1 MTTGPRGRLIA
12 STIATVQEHGVHAAG
27 LSELLKR
34 SNASRNSLYQ
44 HFPAGKGELVET
56 AARIVSRV
64 VYSHVSVAAEAL
76 AQAPSVSRWLDE
88 LFAFWRDPLE
98 SSEYREGSFM
108 MAAALDELDP
118 AVQAAAGQAFTEWTD
133 RLAAGLVA
141 AGAAPHAADALAG
154 VLLSVIEGAI
164 LQSRALKSAHPF
176 DDART
181 QLTLLLE
188 HQLPPRPTHP
198 HRDGITTAPDNPT
211 PTAHGDDTPAHF
223 LVLWGGGP
231 GAAPGSRP
239 GWPWADGLW
248 TDRLQARWLGRRP
261 WSMRRRTSERR
272 TRMKAQTAAKTTPIT
287 KIEIWMKPPSRSNTC
302 RPRLNGSAHDRRCR
316 PAPRIISTARP
327 TRHATDHQARPPP
340 TDATTG
346 SASRTVIASST
357 SAPAITPRRPFHGSA
372 AGGGTS

>member
-12 STIATVQEHGVHAAG
+12 STIATVQVHGVHAAG

-64 VYSHVSVAAEAL
+64 VYSHVSTAAEAL

-88 LFAFWRDPLE
+88 LFAFWREPLE

-108 MAAALDELDP
+108 MAAALHELDP
-118 AVQAAAGQAFTEWTD
+118 AVQATAGQAFTEWTD

-141 AGAAPHAADALAG
+141 AGAAPHTADALAG

-164 LQSRALKSAHPF
+164 LQSRALKSARPF

-188 HQLPPRPTHP
+188 HQLPHRPTHP
-198 HRDGITTAPDNPT
+198 GRDNGTAVLDITHAARDNDAAVPD
-211 PTAHGDDTPAHF
+211 
-223 LVLWGGGP
+223 
-231 GAAPGSRP
+231 
-239 GWPWADGLW
+239 
-248 TDRLQARWLGRRP
+248 
-261 WSMRRRTSERR
+261 
-272 TRMKAQTAAKTTPIT
+272 
-287 KIEIWMKPPSRSNTC
+287 
-302 RPRLNGSAHDRRCR
+302 
-316 PAPRIISTARP
+316 
-327 TRHATDHQARPPP
+327 
-340 TDATTG
+340 
-346 SASRTVIASST
+346 
-357 SAPAITPRRPFHGSA
+357 
-372 AGGGTS
+372 

>member
-188 HQLPPRPTHP
+188 HQLPPRPTNP

-211 PTAHGDDTPAHF
+211 PTAHGDDTPAHDTTHPAHDNHTAI
-223 LVLWGGGP
+223 P
-231 GAAPGSRP
+231 GTTPTAH
-239 GWPWADGLW
+239 DN
-248 TDRLQARWLGRRP
+248 
-261 WSMRRRTSERR
+261 
-272 TRMKAQTAAKTTPIT
+272 TAAVRGTTHTARDNDAAVDDTTHTARDNTAVAHDTTPT
-287 KIEIWMKPPSRSNTC
+287 AHNDTAVAHNTT
-302 RPRLNGSAHDRRCR
+302 P
-316 PAPRIISTARP
+316 TARGG
-327 TRHATDHQARPPP
+327 
-340 TDATTG
+340 DA
-346 SASRTVIASST
+346 VVVD
-357 SAPAITPRRPFHGSA
+357 
-372 AGGGTS
+372 